1 MDSNYSLADVATVM
15 GGREGFGG
23 MGGLGWLILLFLF
36 LMGTGNGFGWGGGNA
51 AAVGYATQAD
61 ITNAIQ
67 AQTSALNQQ
76 SILMSSQNNNYETA
90 RLIDQLGT
98 NLMAQNN
105 TNTINVIQ
113 GFNALSGQITN
124 QTNVLGSK
132 LDALGFQLENCCC
145 SIKTLIKDNQIADLT
160 NQLNQAN
167 NQAVNSAQSL
177 YLLSQLGKYT
187 PGAAAAAAGA

>member
-1 MDSNYSLADVATVM
+1 MDSNFSLSDLAAVM
-15 GGREGFGG
+15 GGREGGFGG
-23 MGGLGWLILLFLF
+23 MSGLGLLIVLLLFF
-36 LMGTGNGFGWGGGNA
+36 MRGGWGFGNNGGPAPDSYVTPSDLSA
-51 AAVGYATQAD
+51 ALAG
-61 ITNAIQ
+61 
-67 AQTSALNQQ
+67 QTSALNQQ
-76 SILMSSQNNNYETA
+76 SILLSSQQNNYETA
-90 RLIDQLGT
+90 RLIDQLGA

-124 QTNVLGSK
+124 QTNVLAGK
-132 LDALGFQLENCCC
+132 LDALGFQMENCCC

-167 NQAVNSAQSL
+167 NVAVNNAQSL

-187 PGAAAAAAGA
+187 PGAAA

>member
-1 MDSNYSLADVATVM
+1 MDNGYSLADAMALT
-15 GGREGFGG
+15 GRDSGFGG
-23 MGGLGWLILLFLF
+23 MGGLGWLIILFLF
-36 LMGTGNGFGWGGGNA
+36 FMNGGVGFGGGNTA
-51 AAVGYATQAD
+51 YATQAD

-76 SILMSSQNNNYETA
+76 AILMSSQNNNYETA
-90 RLIDQLGT
+90 RLIDQLGA

-105 TNTINVIQ
+105 ANTINVIQ

-124 QTNVLGSK
+124 QTNVLAGK
-132 LDALGFQLENCCC
+132 LDALGFQMENCCC
-145 SIKTLIKDNQIADLT
+145 SIKTLIKDNQIQDLT
-160 NQLNQAN
+160 NQLNQAQ

-187 PGAAAAAAGA
+187 PGAGTTTAGA

>member
-1 MDSNYSLADVATVM
+1 MDNGYSLADAMALT
-15 GGREGFGG
+15 GRDSGFGG
-23 MGGLGWLILLFLF
+23 MGGLGWLIILFLF
-36 LMGTGNGFGWGGGNA
+36 FMNGGVGFGGGNA
-51 AAVGYATQAD
+51 AYATQAD
-61 ITNAIQ
+61 INNAIQ
-67 AQTSALNQQ
+67 TQTSALNQQ
-76 SILMSSQNNNYETA
+76 SILMSSQGNNYETA

-98 NLMAQNN
+98 NIMAQNN
-105 TNTINVIQ
+105 ANTINVIQ

-124 QTNVLGSK
+124 QTNVLAGK
-132 LDALGFQLENCCC
+132 LDALGYQMENCCC

-187 PGAAAAAAGA
+187 PGAAAAGA